1 MRNFRFYFVLG
12 SVALLVQL
20 LLAVW
25 GYRVVTELDTETNGF
40 PDQYH
45 QDHVTSKNKNNHD
58 RTPDGSFNGYPVF
71 YHDLTLDKTYHS
83 RPYSSIRCVG
93 ENYQGSDFAWMHRS
107 CHFRFLCFNI
117 SSREFEIYSRPD
129 DETFESVAL
138 HRPFMDLSSSVI
150 PPHDKSSN
158 TTGSGVSLGSG
169 TVRYSYTDG
178 YDGDDS
184 HRQETQKWF
193 PTVVRSS
200 PPERYYA
207 LEEDLVFV
215 PFHSE
220 TRTSQER
227 QCSVVWDDLFPIYNL
242 LSMFQLASP
251 DKEALLMRTLPLSG
265 SKENSDENASLQR
278 HLERFRSLMLQS
290 DKHKRK
296 SGGQRPYLGM
306 TNWTSQFEAMLMS
319 CDTPPSLRL
328 SAQNNMSPLQSGLVC
343 AKDGVAGLGPHGI
356 RYMKGKNHR
365 VIFHN
370 QGRGSLLWSF
380 RSYCLENLGL
390 STSSSSQS
398 VVRDRSET
406 GDSKDTSSDVRIVL
420 SAQTQLSEFLSSAM
434 IHHDQIEIESHDF
447 SNDEDIVS
455 RIKLMIGTTVFMADC
470 SDATTT
476 AALFLPKGA
485 SMVLLFNDNHGGDET
500 SESAC
505 LEYKNLLNNLSHVF
519 VHWLPVS
526 VIQTQ
531 EGREILLDIVQRAT
545 RLK

>member
-1 MRNFRFYFVLG
+1 
-12 SVALLVQL
+12 
-20 LLAVW
+20 
-25 GYRVVTELDTETNGF
+25 
-40 PDQYH
+40 
-45 QDHVTSKNKNNHD
+45 
-58 RTPDGSFNGYPVF
+58 
-71 YHDLTLDKTYHS
+71 
-83 RPYSSIRCVG
+83 
-93 ENYQGSDFAWMHRS
+93 
-107 CHFRFLCFNI
+107 
-117 SSREFEIYSRPD
+117 
-129 DETFESVAL
+129 
-138 HRPFMDLSSSVI
+138 MDLSSSVI

-184 HRQETQKWF
+184 HRQENQKWF

-220 TRTSQER
+220 TITTQKRGY
-227 QCSVVWDDLFPIYNL
+227 SVVWDDLFPIYNL

-251 DKEALLMRTLPLSG
+251 DKGALLMRTLPLSG

-278 HLERFRSLMLQS
+278 RLERFRFLMLQS

-319 CDTPPSLRL
+319 FDTPPSLRL

-356 RYMKGKNHR
+356 KYMKGKNNR

-380 RSYCLENLGL
+380 RNYCLQNLGI
-390 STSSSSQS
+390 STSSTSQS
-398 VVRDRSET
+398 VFRDRSET

-420 SAQTQLSEFLSSAM
+420 SVQTQLSEFLSSAM
-434 IHHDQIEIESHDF
+434 SHHDQVEIESHDF

-455 RIKLMIGTTVFMADC
+455 RIKLMIGTTVFIGNC

-531 EGREILLDIVQRAT
+531 EGREILLDIVQRAI